1 MSRVPSPAPTLGRR
15 NGVAALVTALAGLV
29 AAGVAWA
36 AVGDEG
42 PLSAGVGALLVIV
55 FLSAG
60 TIPFAVAGDTTQG
73 RGGIAFLVLGLTY
86 ALRLVL
92 ALVVAKVAAPHVDG
106 RAVGLTVIACATAW
120 TGTTLVLALSRRHQP
135 TLDL

>member
-1 MSRVPSPAPTLGRR
+1 MTLGRTNR
-15 NGVAALVTALAGLV
+15 LAALVTALVGLV

-36 AVGDEG
+36 AVGDQG
-42 PLSAGVGALLVIV
+42 LLSAVLGTLLVIV

-73 RGGIAFLVLGLTY
+73 RGALAFLVLGTTY

-92 ALVVAKVAAPHVDG
+92 ALVVAKVSAPHVDG
-106 RAVGLTVIACATAW
+106 PAVGLTVVACATAW
-120 TGTTLVLALSRRHQP
+120 TATVLVLGTSRRHRP

>member
-1 MSRVPSPAPTLGRR
+1 MSPAPTLGRR
-15 NGVAALVTALAGLV
+15 NRIASLVTGLVGLV

-36 AVGDEG
+36 VVGDEG
-42 PLSAGVGALLVIV
+42 PLSAAVGALLVIV

-73 RGGIAFLVLGLTY
+73 RGGLAFLVLGLTY
-86 ALRLVL
+86 ALRVVL
-92 ALVVAKVAAPHVDG
+92 ALVVAKLSAPHVDG
-106 RAVGLTVIACATAW
+106 RTVGLTVLACATAW
-120 TGTTLVLALSRRHQP
+120 TATTLVLTLSRRHQP

>member
-1 MSRVPSPAPTLGRR
+1 MSPAPTLGRR
-15 NGVAALVTALAGLV
+15 NRVASLVTGLVGLV

-36 AVGDEG
+36 VVGDEG
-42 PLSAGVGALLVIV
+42 PLSAAVGALLVIV

-73 RGGIAFLVLGLTY
+73 RGGLAFLVLGLTY
-86 ALRLVL
+86 ALRVVL
-92 ALVVAKVAAPHVDG
+92 ALVVAKLSAPYVDG
-106 RAVGLTVIACATAW
+106 RTVGLTVLACATAW
-120 TGTTLVLALSRRHQP
+120 TATTLVLTLSRRHQP

>member
-1 MSRVPSPAPTLGRR
+1 MTQPLTLAGRNR
-15 NGVAALVTALAGLV
+15 RAALVTSLVGLV
-29 AAGVAWA
+29 AVGAAWA
-36 AVGDEG
+36 AVGSQG
-42 PLSAGVGALLVIV
+42 PLSAAVGAALVMV

-60 TIPFAVAGDTTQG
+60 TIPFAVAGDGTQG

-92 ALVVAKVAAPHVDG
+92 ALVVAKLSAPHVNG
-106 RAVGLTVIACATAW
+106 MAVGLTVLACAVAW
-120 TGTTLVLALSRRHQP
+120 TGTIVVLGVSRKHQP

>member
-1 MSRVPSPAPTLGRR
+1 MTLGRR
-15 NGVAALVTALAGLV
+15 NRLAALVTSLVGLV

-36 AVGDEG
+36 AVGDRG
-42 PLSAGVGALLVIV
+42 PVSALVGTLLVVV

-60 TIPFAVAGDTTQG
+60 TIPFVVAGDTRQG
-73 RGGIAFLVLGLTY
+73 RGGIAFVVLAMTY

-92 ALVVAKVAAPHVDG
+92 ALVVAKVSAPHVDG
-106 RAVGLTVIACATAW
+106 MAVGLTVVACAVAW
-120 TGTTLVLALSRRHQP
+120 TGTIVVLGVSKRHQP

>member
-1 MSRVPSPAPTLGRR
+1 VSPAPTLGRR
-15 NGVAALVTALAGLV
+15 NRVASLVTGLVGLV

-36 AVGDEG
+36 VVGDEG
-42 PLSAGVGALLVIV
+42 PLSAAVGALLVIV

-73 RGGIAFLVLGLTY
+73 RGGLAFLVLGLTY
-86 ALRLVL
+86 ALRVVL
-92 ALVVAKVAAPHVDG
+92 ALVVAKLSAPHVDG
-106 RAVGLTVIACATAW
+106 RTVGLTVLACATAW
-120 TGTTLVLALSRRHQP
+120 TATTLVLTLSRRHQP

>member
-1 MSRVPSPAPTLGRR
+1 MSPALTLGRR
-15 NGVAALVTALAGLV
+15 NRLSALVTAGVGLV

-36 AVGDEG
+36 VVGDEG
-42 PLSAGVGALLVIV
+42 PLSAAVGALLVIV

-73 RGGIAFLVLGLTY
+73 RGGLAFMVLGLTY

-92 ALVVAKVAAPHVDG
+92 ALVVAKLSAPHVDG
-106 RAVGLTVIACATAW
+106 PAVGLTVLACATAW
-120 TGTTLVLALSRRHQP
+120 TATTLVLTLSRRHQP

>member
-1 MSRVPSPAPTLGRR
+1 VTLGRTNLR
-15 NGVAALVTALAGLV
+15 ATVVTSLVGLV
-29 AAGVAWA
+29 AAAVAWV
-36 AVGDEG
+36 AVGEQG
-42 PLSAGVGALLVIV
+42 PLSAALGALLVIV

-73 RGGIAFLVLGLTY
+73 RGALAFLVLGTTY

-92 ALVVAKVAAPHVDG
+92 SLVVAKVSAPHVDG
-106 RAVGLTVIACATAW
+106 RAVGLTVVACATAW
-120 TGTTLVLALSRRHQP
+120 TATVLVLGTARRHRP

>member
-1 MSRVPSPAPTLGRR
+1 MTLGRR
-15 NGVAALVTALAGLV
+15 NGVAALVTAAVGVV

-36 AVGDEG
+36 VTGSDG
-42 PLSAGVGALLVIV
+42 PLSAALGALLVIV

-73 RGGIAFLVLGLTY
+73 RGGLAFMVLGLTY
-86 ALRLVL
+86 ALRVVL
-92 ALVVAKVAAPHVDG
+92 ALVVAKLAAPHVDG
-106 RAVGLTVIACATAW
+106 QAVGLTVLACATAW
-120 TGTTLVLALSRRHQP
+120 TATTLVLTLSRRHQP